1 MQHNLN
7 VVGKNIAKLRQQRRW
22 TRGALAA
29 KLQLLGCNIT
39 PGVLARIESGRC
51 AVTNAQIVFFSEVF
65 DLPIEQLYPLKPQFR
80 NRAT

>member
-7 VVGKNIAKLRQQRRW
+7 VIGQNIVKFRQQRRW
-22 TRGALAA
+22 TQEELAA
-29 KLQLLGCNIT
+29 KLQLVGCNIT

-51 AVTNAQIVFFSEVF
+51 IVTDTQIVFFSEVF

-80 NRAT
+80 NGAT